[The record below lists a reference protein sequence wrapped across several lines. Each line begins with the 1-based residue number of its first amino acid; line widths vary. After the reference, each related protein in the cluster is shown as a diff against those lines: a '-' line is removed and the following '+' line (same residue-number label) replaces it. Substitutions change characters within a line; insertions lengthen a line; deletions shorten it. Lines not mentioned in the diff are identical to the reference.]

1 MIIRDDSTKMVW
13 RGAAG
18 KRAPAAVEAW
28 DRPDWQRMWLRTQSR
43 EWRVLALVPG
53 DEHTSTFDVANLLV
67 RLALD
72 HGEAIQVA
80 DLRDVGLKH
89 VDAILE
95 GTRWDTSQGS
105 RMIFA
110 TRSASANLATVP
122 LARAADCAILC
133 VSPGLTSLGTAR
145 DTVEQIGQ
153 EHFLGSLVVRPAG
166 GSESRSHGL
175 RPRRLV
181 ARARP

>member
-1 MIIRDDSTKMVW
+1 MFIPDDSTKVW

-18 KRAPAAVEAW
+18 ESAPAGIEAW
-28 DRPDWQRMWLRTQSR
+28 DRADWQRMWLRTQSR

-53 DEHTSTFDVANLLV
+53 DEHTSTFAVAHLLV

-80 DLRDVGLKH
+80 DLREVRLKH
-89 VDAILE
+89 IDAILE
-95 GTRWDTSQGS
+95 GTRWDTSQGG

-133 VSPGLTSLGTAR
+133 VSPGLTSLGKAR

-153 EHFLGSLVVRPAG
+153 EHFLGSLVVRG
-166 GSESRSHGL
+166 SRGSESRDPHPL
-175 RPRRLV
+175 RRRLV